1 MDFVSKSWIE
11 LGPIAGLVLRAILL
25 SLQGIFLLILFI
37 VVRRW
42 YRGRYFKRLNQRTF
56 VLRSQWD
63 AIVSGRIPASSWR
76 LKPLDCELVE
86 AILLDSI
93 EVAGP
98 EQLPALLGCLRSSG
112 LLDMR
117 IYEARTTSGW
127 KRRTALVALG
137 RTRAP
142 EAVPALAEALD
153 SESLENRIA
162 AIRGLGRTGLIEA
175 AIPILDRLVWGE
187 LKVPEHTLKNALA
200 NTCRS
205 SPRVLANYLH
215 QSSGKT
221 RELIAR
227 ILGEIASPEL
237 ESELLSLATDPLAE
251 VRASAARA
259 LAHARPPMALP
270 ALNVL
275 AHDPEW
281 FVRLRAVVALGSL
294 DCRGRIKPL
303 LHALCDSNRYVRQRS
318 AWVLARMQPESHE
331 ILQQVVDSQDSYAL
345 QAFIS
350 ELERSGEI
358 EHVIE
363 ALDRP
368 ADDRSSQAALSKALE
383 TGRQQLAKAT
393 AARAGGGTG

>member
-1 MDFVSKSWIE
+1 MEFVSKSWTE

-42 YRGRYFKRLNQRTF
+42 YRGRYFRRLNQQTF
-56 VLRSQWD
+56 SLRSRWD
-63 AIVSGRIPASSWR
+63 DIVSGRMPASTWR
-76 LKPLDCELVE
+76 LKPLDCEIVE

-98 EQLPALLGCLRSSG
+98 EQLPALMNCLRRSG

-117 IYEARTTSGW
+117 IYEARTTLGW
-127 KRRTALVALG
+127 KRRAALVALG

-153 SESLENRIA
+153 SDSMENRIA
-162 AIRGLGRTGLIEA
+162 ALRGLGRTGLAEA
-175 AIPILDRLVWGE
+175 AVPILDRLVWGE
-187 LKVPEHTLKNALA
+187 LQVPEHALKNALA

-205 SPRVLANYLH
+205 SPQVLANYLH
-215 QSSGKT
+215 PSRGKT

-227 ILGEIASPEL
+227 ILGELAGPEL

-270 ALNVL
+270 VLSVL
-275 AHDPEW
+275 ARDPEW
-281 FVRLRAVVALGSL
+281 FVRLRAVVALGAL
-294 DCRGRIKPL
+294 NCGGRVKPL
-303 LHALCDSNRYVRQRS
+303 LHALCDSNRYVRQRA

-331 ILQQVVDSQDSYAL
+331 ILQMVVDSQDSYAL

-363 ALDRP
+363 ELDHPVEGRAAPGALF
-368 ADDRSSQAALSKALE
+368 AALE
-383 TGRQQLAKAT
+383 NGRQQLAKA
-393 AARAGGGTG
+393 ASAGGGR